1 MEIFAITEVIILI
14 ISMCAVWWMVEHRSG
29 LARFESYEQDSPET
43 IKQMRNLVIQNMKHG
58 TWETDVEGWRC
69 KLISEN
75 GVPITSIVESRNT
88 TVKISL
94 EDGPNGFKIKVTPKN
109 NTKLQSFAT
118 NFLGLFVVL
127 TAINAFI
134 IFGTKIICG
143 I

>member
-1 MEIFAITEVIILI
+1 MEIFAITELIILI
-14 ISMCAVWWMVEHRSG
+14 ISMCVVWWMVEHRSG
-29 LARFESYEQDSPET
+29 LARFETYEQDSPET
-43 IKQMRNLVIQNMKHG
+43 IKQMRDLVIKNMKHG
-58 TWETDVEGWRC
+58 TWETNVEGWRC

-94 EDGPNGFKIKVTPKN
+94 EDGPNGFKIKVIPKN
-109 NTKLQSFAT
+109 NTKSQSFGINT
-118 NFLGLFVVL
+118 LGLFLAL

-134 IFGTKIICG
+134 IFGTKMICG